1 MRYSAIYIIDGK
13 MPGGPYTLHSSDG
26 AVHHSTYK
34 SLTAPDLRVGHRT
47 TKFVEVE
54 DGLRLYYSTRSSRK
68 TVIVPETHPL
78 FNLSLGIADK
88 VKLPPSDIFNNLRK
102 MTAVYVD
109 RLLEKLN
116 TNR

>member
-13 MPGGPYTLHSSDG
+13 MPGGPYTLYSSDG
-26 AVHHSTYK
+26 TVHHSTYK
-34 SLTAPDLRVGHRT
+34 SLTVGHHT
-47 TKFVEVE
+47 TKFIEGE
-54 DGLRLYYSTRSSRK
+54 DGLRLYYSTTSSRK

-78 FNLSLGIADK
+78 FNLCLSIADK
-88 VKLPPSDIFNNLRK
+88 VNLPPSDIFNNLRK
-102 MTAVYVD
+102 MIAVYVD